1 MLPEST
7 RCVTGSAVNMGG
19 GKRLLLSE
27 GWRDYSRTRWSY
39 RSDDG
44 RPVTLLGK
52 FTDKN
57 LIPVLISLLFRRS
70 RWRRGGRVKGKTW
83 RGACE
88 RERKS
93 QEFEQ
98 GMDSVKGREK
108 QQDSVTK
115 VLDSVRGRENT
126 SYIDKVG
133 ITHWVTLW
141 QVNHLWST
149 RENTR
154 DWGIRGWVG
163 GGLDPIDQAYF
174 SSSLQNRYDHKLLTG
189 GSQASFFSFLV

>member
-1 MLPEST
+1 MVIQKWWWPPCYFIREVHWQKLVT
-7 RCVTGSAVNMGG
+7 CVDQSSFQAQAE
-19 GKRLLLSE
+19 KRR
-27 GWRDYSRTRWSY
+27 G
-39 RSDDG
+39 
-44 RPVTLLGK
+44 
-52 FTDKN
+52 
-57 LIPVLISLLFRRS
+57 
-70 RWRRGGRVKGKTW
+70 RGGRVKGKTC
-83 RGACE
+83 RGASDWAG
-88 RERKS
+88 K
-93 QEFEQ
+93 
-98 GMDSVKGREK
+98 EK
-108 QQDSVTK
+108 ARVWAGDGYCGGWEKLQDSVTK

>member
-1 MLPEST
+1 MVIQKWWWPPFYFIREVHWQKLVT
-7 RCVTGSAVNMGG
+7 CVDQSSFQAQAE
-19 GKRLLLSE
+19 KRR
-27 GWRDYSRTRWSY
+27 G
-39 RSDDG
+39 
-44 RPVTLLGK
+44 
-52 FTDKN
+52 
-57 LIPVLISLLFRRS
+57 
-70 RWRRGGRVKGKTW
+70 RGGRAKGKTC
-83 RGACE
+83 RGASE
-88 RERKS
+88 RERKR

-98 GMDSVKGREK
+98 GMDSVRGREK
-108 QQDSVTK
+108 LQDSVTK

-133 ITHWVTLW
+133 ITHWVTLR